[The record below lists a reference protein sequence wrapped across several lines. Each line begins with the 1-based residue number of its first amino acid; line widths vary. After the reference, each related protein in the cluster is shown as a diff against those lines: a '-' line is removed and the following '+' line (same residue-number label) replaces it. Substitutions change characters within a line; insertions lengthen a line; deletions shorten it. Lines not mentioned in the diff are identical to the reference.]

1 MINHL
6 FKIVKRFFV
15 QNIPKIE
22 RYILCRIAN
31 GLTIAFFGDMMYNE
45 DNYALEDTMSLRTLK
60 NRYIGDRAFYRLL
73 AKICLPIII
82 QNSITNFVS
91 MLDNI
96 MVGRTG
102 TDPMTGVSIA
112 NQLIFVF
119 NILIFGAVAGPGI
132 FTSQYHGSR
141 DSEGVRYT
149 MRFKMAICTAIGV
162 LGMVVFWLWR
172 SDLVWLYISE
182 DANVGD
188 PAATLAYGADY
199 LRVIVLGLIPFAV
212 TQAYSST
219 LRETGE
225 TVVPMRAGI
234 VAVLVNLF
242 FNWVLI
248 FGHLGAPA
256 MGVIGAA
263 VATVISRYVEMLI
276 VVIWT
281 HRRNDKNPFAKG
293 LYRSLYIPKKVIA
306 GIIVKGSPLML
317 NEALWSVGTAAV
329 VQLYSTRGLDVVS
342 ATNISNVVSNL
353 FSAVFISM
361 GSSVSIIVGNAL
373 GAGKTEEAVDLD
385 RKMLFTSVTSSALL
399 AVMLIAVSPFFPLLY
414 NTEPQI
420 QALATRLMWAV
431 AAGMPINAYL
441 NACYF
446 TLRSG
451 GRTFIT
457 FVFDSG
463 AIWAVNYTVVF
474 LLTRFAPGM
483 SVPMILLCEQLS
495 GLIRC
500 AVGFILV
507 KKRIWVNNLV
517 S

>member
-1 MINHL
+1 MGI
-6 FKIVKRFFV
+6 
-15 QNIPKIE
+15 
-22 RYILCRIAN
+22 
-31 GLTIAFFGDMMYNE
+31 M
-45 DNYALEDTMSLRTLK
+45 MSLRTLK